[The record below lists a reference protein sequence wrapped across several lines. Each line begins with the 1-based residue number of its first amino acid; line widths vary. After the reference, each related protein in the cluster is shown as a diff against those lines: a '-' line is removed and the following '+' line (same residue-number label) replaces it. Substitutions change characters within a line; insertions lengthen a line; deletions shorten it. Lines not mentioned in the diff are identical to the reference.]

1 MSNVAEVQV
10 ETPVAAEKVS
20 KKKSLTKAGKKSSSR
35 KKSATASPSLNGEAR
50 AYRAKVVEALR
61 KLHATSPSTAVP
73 LDKVAE
79 KLGGGATRRDAYRH
93 IAGASGKA
101 GSSPTCLM
109 ATGHVKTTDG
119 VEGRGVGAYLTKKG
133 QEADLKKS
141 PFAKA

>member
-10 ETPVAAEKVS
+10 ETPVAAEKAG
-20 KKKSLTKAGKKSSSR
+20 KKKSLTKAGKKS
-35 KKSATASPSLNGEAR
+35 ATSSPSLNGGAR

-133 QEADLKKS
+133 QEANLKEA